1 MSLVHQPASER
12 ALPRESSRGR
22 WPVLLAAAMLVGL
35 IAVVFIPALG
45 FEFVDFDTYEQVV
58 ENPDIRSLAPEN
70 LKRMLTTRGFIGD
83 RPASF
88 YPVRTLTYALD
99 YRMWGLKAGGFKLT
113 NILIHSANT
122 LLVFWLVLRL
132 VSQEGNRRL
141 LANKPEAASTVPDIV
156 GALAGCCAAVFAIHP
171 VVVEP
176 VIWVPGREELLMTF
190 GALGTIHFHI
200 SARRTRARGGSRARV
215 LGYHAGAVLCCA
227 FACLSNA
234 VGVVIAPI
242 VLAWDLVAPGSEAET
257 ANDVGSGIDHSP
269 AAARFARSSLSQLW
283 WCLLTTAP
291 LWVVAAATAVT
302 KRLGESDQ
310 PVELIQMTLI
320 GRLMVALNA
329 YWLYLKSLV
338 WPDELCLF
346 YDWLNPRSWLDHRV
360 LIGIAAVVLS
370 LGALWAFRRRRSVVF
385 GLLWFGLSLAPTI
398 LLHQQHRAD
407 RFLYLPLAGLMIG
420 VAGIL
425 APRLRRT
432 TGRAALAAAGLGVSI
447 VLALAVRSAAQ
458 VPVWRTS
465 LSVWQHCLAL
475 NPNNAR
481 AHDVVGDHF
490 ARVGQYGE
498 AQSHYETVLKLRPY
512 AIETLK
518 NYGYCLSSWEPEM
531 RDYDR
536 AVELVNR
543 AYMATEGKLP
553 DVVATLSDVHGSYA
567 FRLQQ
572 TRQYAR
578 AIDEYRRAL
587 EVDPSHTEVAYNLA
601 LLLATC
607 PDESLRRLDEAV
619 RLSEWARQAE
629 PAPTINGLLIQA
641 TVYGRAGRPHAAM
654 VATQSAIDLAKA
666 LGERE
671 LVADLQQQLSQYR
684 AAIQGQ

>member
-1 MSLVHQPASER
+1 MSLVHQPAGEPAS
-12 ALPRESSRGR
+12 PRKPSGRR
-22 WPVLLAAAMLVGL
+22 WPVLLALAILAGL
-35 IAVVFIPALG
+35 IAVVFIPVLG
-45 FEFVDFDTYEQVV
+45 FEFVDFDTYEHVV
-58 ENPDIRSLAPEN
+58 ENPDIRSLSPEN
-70 LKRMLTTRGFIGD
+70 LKRILTTRSIIGN
-83 RPASF
+83 RPASY

-99 YRMWGLKAGGFKLT
+99 YRLWGLKAGGFKLT
-113 NILIHSANT
+113 NILVHSANT
-122 LLVFWLVLRL
+122 FLVFWLVLRL
-132 VSQEGNRRL
+132 ISPASNHRP
-141 LANKPEAASTVPDIV
+141 LAKKSEAASTVPDTLV
-156 GALAGCCAAVFAIHP
+156 ALAGCCAAVFAIHP

-176 VIWVPGREELLMTF
+176 VIWIPGREELLMTL

-200 SARRTRARGGSRARV
+200 SARCIRARGGSRASV

-234 VGVVIAPI
+234 VGVVIAPL
-242 VLAWDLVAPGSEAET
+242 VLVWDLVTAGGEAET
-257 ANDVGSGIDHSP
+257 ADGLGRGIGQRP
-269 AAARFARSSLSQLW
+269 AATRFTRLNLPHLW

-338 WPDELCLF
+338 WPDGLCLF
-346 YDWLNPRSWLDHRV
+346 YDWLNPRSWLDRRV
-360 LIGIAAVVLS
+360 LIGIAAVALS
-370 LGALWAFRRRRSVVF
+370 LGAVWAFRGRRPVVF

-407 RFLYLPLAGLMIG
+407 RFLYLPLAGLMLAI
-420 VAGIL
+420 AGLL
-425 APRLRRT
+425 APRLRQI
-432 TGRAALAAAGLGVSI
+432 TGRSGLAAAGLGAVI

-490 ARVGQYGE
+490 ARIGQWKE

-543 AYMATEGKLP
+543 AYVATEGKLP

-567 FRLQQ
+567 FHLQQ

-578 AIDEYRRAL
+578 AIEEYRRAL
-587 EVDPSHTEVAYNLA
+587 EVDQSHTEVAYNLA

-607 PDESLRRLDEAV
+607 PDETMRRPDEAV
-619 RLSEWARQAE
+619 RLSEWARQTDL
-629 PAPTINGLLIQA
+629 APTINGLLIQA

-654 VATQSAIDLAKA
+654 VATQSAIDLANA

-671 LVADLQQQLSQYR
+671 LVADLQRQLSQYR
-684 AAIQGQ
+684 AAQR

>member
-1 MSLVHQPASER
+1 MSLVHQPACEPAPPPKPSGR
-12 ALPRESSRGR
+12 R
-22 WPVLLAAAMLVGL
+22 WPVLLAVAMLAAL
-35 IAVVFIPALG
+35 IAVVFIPVLG
-45 FEFVDFDTYEQVV
+45 FEFIDFDTYEQVV
-58 ENPDIRSLAPEN
+58 ENPDIRSLLPEN
-70 LKRMLTTRGFIGD
+70 LKRILTTRGFIGD
-83 RPASF
+83 HPASF
-88 YPVRTLTYALD
+88 YPIRTLTYALD
-99 YRMWGLKAGGFKLT
+99 YRLWGLKAGGFKLT
-113 NILIHSANT
+113 NILIHSANA

-132 VSQEGNRRL
+132 VKQEGDRRL
-141 LANKPEAASTVPDIV
+141 LANKSEAASTVPDALV
-156 GALAGCCAAVFAIHP
+156 ALAGCCAAVFAIHP

-176 VIWVPGREELLMTF
+176 VIWVPGREELLMTL

-200 SARRTRARGGSRARV
+200 TARRTRARGGSRAHV

-234 VGVVIAPI
+234 VAVVIAPI
-242 VLAWDLVAPGSEAET
+242 VLAWDLISPGSEPET
-257 ANDVGSGIDHSP
+257 ANGLAPGIDHKP
-269 AAARFARSSLSQLW
+269 PAARFTRSNLSQLW

-302 KRLGESDQ
+302 KRLGESGQ
-310 PVELIQMTLI
+310 PVELIQMTLT

-338 WPDELCLF
+338 WPSEFCLF

-360 LIGIAAVVLS
+360 LIGIAAVALS
-370 LGALWAFRRRRSVVF
+370 LGALWTFRRRRPVVF

-407 RFLYLPLAGLMIG
+407 RFLYLPLAGLMIA
-420 VAGIL
+420 VAGLL
-425 APRLRRT
+425 APRLRQIS
-432 TGRAALAAAGLGVSI
+432 GRSGLAAAGLGAVI

-458 VPVWRTS
+458 VPIWRTS

-490 ARVGQYGE
+490 ARIGQWRE

-543 AYMATEGKLP
+543 AYLATEGKLP

-567 FRLQQ
+567 FHLQQ
-572 TRQYAR
+572 SGQYAR
-578 AIDEYRRAL
+578 AIEEYRRAL

-601 LLLATC
+601 LLLAIC
-607 PDESLRRLDEAV
+607 PDQTLRRPDEAV

-629 PAPTINGLLIQA
+629 PTPTINGLLIQA
-641 TVYGRAGRPHAAM
+641 TVYGHAGRPHAAM
-654 VATQSAIDLAKA
+654 VATQDAIDLAKA
-666 LGERE
+666 LGDRE
-671 LVADLQQQLSQYR
+671 LVADLQRQLNQYR
-684 AAIQGQ
+684 AAQRQ